1 MLPLK
6 VLWILRAAAK
16 LRNCTDLVTDL
27 GLQSESQGGPEIVR
41 SEGHSNPNYTSKS
54 KLQLTIVTT
63 TVIIM
68 MSGEYLR
75 RIKMHDNKHLIL
87 ERGKW
92 S

>member
-6 VLWILRAAAK
+6 VLLILRASAK
-16 LRNCTDLVTDL
+16 LRNCTELVTDL
-27 GLQSESQGGPEIVR
+27 GLQSENQGGPEIVR
-41 SEGHSNPNYTSKS
+41 SEGHSNTSKS

-68 MSGEYLR
+68 MSGEYLQ